1 MPNSINIP
9 YSPGQVPTGVDGLP
23 RFLAD
28 EFRRIQ
34 EALVAQPVAL
44 SVDETGDYTVGTVAN
59 WVRAFVGATPGW
71 DVPGGNFDSTTGIW
85 TCPQSGLYSITSE
98 LEVSP
103 YGLGNKNYYAGIRIY
118 RDSGGVI
125 TYRETTDG
133 GVDNVPLG
141 VTLAGLIP
149 LLQGDQLAI
158 EMTIVHET
166 FVGTAPY
173 DIGWQVLAVS
183 T

>member
-9 YSPGQVPTGVDGLP
+9 YTPGQVPTGVDGLP

-34 EALVAQPVAL
+34 EALIAQPVAMA
-44 SVDETGDYTVGTVAN
+44 VDETGDYAVGTVEN
-59 WVRAFVGATPGW
+59 WVRVFVGATPSW
-71 DVPGGNFDSTTGIW
+71 DVPGGNFDSVTGIW
-85 TCPQSGLYSITSE
+85 TCPQSGLYSLDANLKVE
-98 LEVSP
+98 P
-103 YGLGNKNYYAGIRIY
+103 YGAGNKNYFAGVRIEID
-118 RDSGGVI
+118 RGGVI
-125 TYRETTDG
+125 TYKETTDG
-133 GVDNVPLG
+133 GVDNIPLG
-141 VTLAGLIP
+141 VQLAGLIP
-149 LLQGDQLAI
+149 LLQGDKLAV

-173 DIGWQVLAVS
+173 DIGWQILAVS